1 MYTGDLKYSNGLQN
15 YPEHHSNKGKTELEE
30 ESRLKWFAFFV
41 FEGDLNANFVAVSCP
56 RV

>member
-30 ESRLKWFAFFV
+30 ESRLK
-41 FEGDLNANFVAVSCP
+41 
-56 RV
+56 